1 MNKRIVLRYAS
12 GLYQIQ
18 GVETQLKEF
27 MHTDELPKTLDNI
40 DLGDHIGS
48 VKQTRVEKHYVL
60 YEEAYAV
67 HEAPVSRRD
76 DDLVLD
82 PVSHYLC

>member
-40 DLGDHIGS
+40 DLGDHVGS
-48 VKQTRVEKHYVL
+48 VQLTQTKDRYVL
-60 YEEAYAV
+60 YQEVV
-67 HEAPVSRRD
+67 HESEV
-76 DDLVLD
+76 
-82 PVSHYLC
+82 C